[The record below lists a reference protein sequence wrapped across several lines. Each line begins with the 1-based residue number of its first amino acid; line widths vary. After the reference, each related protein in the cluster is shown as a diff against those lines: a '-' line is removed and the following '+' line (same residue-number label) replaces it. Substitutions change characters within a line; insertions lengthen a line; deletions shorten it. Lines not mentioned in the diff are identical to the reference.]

1 MNPPSLPPS
10 PSFLISLGSPWH
22 SHLRCSLPETWG
34 IGWGDGGS
42 PRASNSGISSR
53 SNGVSAPP
61 DSPSRG
67 YKARFF
73 FFFFFLNL
81 SNQLVYRRRQYF
93 DGNKKKMAATR
104 VNRKLG
110 RRRYFSRRKEIVEN
124 EEGKSRLKLEIK
136 KRRVNEIKASS
147 VGWKFI
153 ERMSED
159 GF

>member
-1 MNPPSLPPS
+1 MASATNILNRRENTHRLTTNSNFHFFLRSSESSLPPS
-10 PSFLISLGSPWH
+10 PPSFLISLGSPWH

-81 SNQLVYRRRQYF
+81 LNQLVHRRRQYF
-93 DGNKKKMAATR
+93 DGNKKKWPQHAWTGSLEEEDISR
-104 VNRKLG
+104 GERK
-110 RRRYFSRRKEIVEN
+110 SSKMRKE
-124 EEGKSRLKLEIK
+124 
-136 KRRVNEIKASS
+136 RV
-147 VGWKFI
+147 
-153 ERMSED
+153 D
-159 GF
+159 